1 MDRILAWIIGGF
13 FGFLLIFCAILGSSF
28 EESEGNGYYYGT
40 KEWMWP
46 VPECRTISSYFG
58 KRNSP
63 TAGASADHK
72 GIDIACQEGT
82 DVVASKGGIVTVA
95 EASASEGNWVA
106 II

>member
-46 VPECRTISSYFG
+46 VRNAERYLPILEKEIPRPQEHPQIIRELISHVR
-58 KRNSP
+58 KERM
-63 TAGASADHK
+63 
-72 GIDIACQEGT
+72 
-82 DVVASKGGIVTVA
+82 
-95 EASASEGNWVA
+95 
-106 II
+106 